1 MTSCLCFCSI
11 QTDAWFE
18 LISVVMDMAIWHTKH
33 AAVIAASDRWA
44 ICCHRNSNQLY
55 SYHFL
60 LFHIPHLPISPSHF
74 TYLTLPF
81 HISHPPISH
90 PSPSHF
96 TSLILPFSISLDQ
109 AKDVHRSLKVAAGM
123 FLHVKDSLLPK
134 LPASTEKGTDF
145 DPRVVEAY
153 ANQSQAEA
161 QEGKCTAV

>member
-1 MTSCLCFCSI
+1 MQQSLQHLTGGSFC
-11 QTDAWFE
+11 W
-18 LISVVMDMAIWHTKH
+18 LYAIPLT
-33 AAVIAASDRWA
+33 A
-44 ICCHRNSNQLY
+44 
-55 SYHFL
+55 L
-60 LFHIPHLPISPSHF
+60 LSTVYPQHPPISHL
-74 TYLTLPF
+74 LTLPF
-81 HISHPPISH
+81 HISTLPFHTPHPPISHLHPPIPH

-96 TSLILPFSISLDQ
+96 TSPHPPIPHLPHPPIPHLLTLPFSISLDQ

-161 QEGKCTAV
+161 QEGKCNAG